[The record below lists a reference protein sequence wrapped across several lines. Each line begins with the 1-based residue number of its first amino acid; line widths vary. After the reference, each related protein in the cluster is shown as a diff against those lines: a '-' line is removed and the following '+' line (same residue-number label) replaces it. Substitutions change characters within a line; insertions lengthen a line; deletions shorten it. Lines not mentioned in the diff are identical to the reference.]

1 MSNVP
6 PIDYT
11 WKVLQ
16 SGNPN
21 KAWIVDMIQKKKISA
36 LMSLTAAR
44 NIATA
49 HNMIVGYLQ
58 KDKKA

>member
-1 MSNVP
+1 MN
-6 PIDYT
+6 DYT

-21 KAWIVDMIQKKKISA
+21 KAWIVDMQLKKKISA
-36 LMSLTAAR
+36 LMSTTSAR
-44 NIATA
+44 NLATA

-58 KDKKA
+58 QTKG